1 MSVSFDPAWL
11 GARIDGVDPS
21 PLVAGMWLGAAGLLL
36 CALWLRGYRTGNRI
50 ALAGGMLAV
59 GAALYSHDVVNLPEI
74 ASALVIGGSIG
85 LMLARR
91 CGGHRLPWLVV
102 VAYALLGLAGM
113 ATGTAL
119 LLNPFAFG
127 LVDGP
132 GRVTPAHGTLLAGGI
147 AIGGLAALCALLMLV
162 RQTQDYLALVGSGA
176 GWTAAAL
183 GLAMGNSAMVLAG
196 GMAGAAGLRLGWRA
210 WAIRRAALRAL
221 PSGSRFP

>member
-21 PLVAGMWLGAAGLLL
+21 PLVAGMWLVSAGLLL
-36 CALWLRGYRTGNRI
+36 CALWLRGHRAGNRI

-85 LMLARR
+85 LTLARR
-91 CGGHRLPWLVV
+91 CGAHRLPWLVA
-102 VAYALLGLAGM
+102 VAYGLLGLTGV
-113 ATGTAL
+113 ATGAAL
-119 LLNPFAFG
+119 YLNPFAFG
-127 LVDGP
+127 LMDGQ
-132 GRVTPAHGTLLAGGI
+132 GHVTPVHSMLLATGVMTGGWV
-147 AIGGLAALCALLMLV
+147 ALGALFMLLRRTQADLALL
-162 RQTQDYLALVGSGA
+162 GSGA

-183 GLAMGNSAMVLAG
+183 GLAMGNSALVLVG

-210 WAIRRAALRAL
+210 RGAGRAA
-221 PSGSRFP
+221 